1 MLYIYIYTYIVE
13 SDIKGKITG
22 FCLWD
27 IPLNQQLDLIGK
39 ERVHNFHRKRSQSS
53 ALSLNVES
61 TQDKKSTRGG
71 YNINNVMGI
80 LLVYYWYIGGRSN
93 KLNIKGGQW
102 NNGTSTIMRWC
113 DYFDWDIM
121 GETLKHNRDRLNMR

>member
-1 MLYIYIYTYIVE
+1 MDICGGLILNGTVTVLYIYIHIVE

-22 FCLWD
+22 FFFLWD

-80 LLVYYWYIGGRSN
+80 LLVYYWYIIGILVEDQIN
-93 KLNIKGGQW
+93 
-102 NNGTSTIMRWC
+102 
-113 DYFDWDIM
+113 
-121 GETLKHNRDRLNMR
+121 